1 MTVIERKD
9 FMNKMS
15 NEILEVVFWLINKQ
29 KDILILGQIIYINF
43 STIFPEPTNI

>member
-29 KDILILGQIIYINF
+29 KDILRNSSRPNDIYKF
-43 STIFPEPTNI
+43 FYNIP